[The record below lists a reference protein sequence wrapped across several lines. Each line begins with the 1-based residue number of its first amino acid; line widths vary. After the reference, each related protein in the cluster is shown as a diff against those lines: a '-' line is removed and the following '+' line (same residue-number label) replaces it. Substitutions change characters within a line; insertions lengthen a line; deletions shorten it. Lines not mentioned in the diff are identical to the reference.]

1 MDMRDG
7 GAWQAHNE
15 RRVDL
20 RGRSSADPPTVR
32 LNKLGGELVRRLLAR
47 AFLRATGWTPEG
59 APPRPHRFVLIAAPH
74 TSNWDLAYLLAFA
87 EVFDLRISFMMKHT
101 VFRGPFGPF
110 FKSLGGIPIR
120 RHLRESLVKQMIE
133 LFRAREDL
141 VLVVPAE
148 GTRDRVEFW
157 KSGFYHIAREA
168 EVPIVLSYLD
178 YARRRGGFGPAI
190 IPTGRFSEDM
200 DAIRDFYA
208 DKSGKYPE
216 LFAEPKLREE
226 DAPLAPRV
234 S

>member
-1 MDMRDG
+1 MR
-7 GAWQAHNE
+7 
-15 RRVDL
+15 RF
-20 RGRSSADPPTVR
+20 
-32 LNKLGGELVRRLLAR
+32 LAR
-47 AFLRATGWTPEG
+47 AFLRATGWKLEG
-59 APPRPHRFVLIAAPH
+59 IPPKPHRFVLIAAPH

-87 EVFDLRISFMMKHT
+87 EVAELRISFMMKHT

-110 FKSLGGIPIR
+110 FRSLGGIPIR
-120 RHLRESLVKQMIE
+120 RHLRENLVKQMIE

-148 GTRDRVEFW
+148 GTRARVEYW

-178 YARRRGGFGPAI
+178 YARRRGGFGPAV
-190 IPTGRFSEDM
+190 IPTGRFREDM

-208 DKSGKYPE
+208 DKSGRHPE

-226 DAPLAPRV
+226 DAPLVTPA